1 MIGQLTAD
9 IEAAK
14 ADRQDAK
21 KAVAAATALRE
32 REAGAFAKTSSD
44 MKTNLAAMGKA
55 INAIST
61 GMGGAFL
68 QTNNANSLR
77 EMSVNMDMSS
87 VDRDV
92 LSSFL
97 TESSGYA
104 PV

>member
-1 MIGQLTAD
+1 MRSRCLCNGGT
-9 IEAAK
+9 
-14 ADRQDAK
+14 K

-32 REAGAFAKTSSD
+32 REAGDFA
-44 MKTNLAAMGKA
+44 KA

-92 LSSFL
+92 LSSFFDRIVGVCPGKW
-97 TESSGYA
+97 SSCGNPQANAGHYDN
-104 PV
+104 